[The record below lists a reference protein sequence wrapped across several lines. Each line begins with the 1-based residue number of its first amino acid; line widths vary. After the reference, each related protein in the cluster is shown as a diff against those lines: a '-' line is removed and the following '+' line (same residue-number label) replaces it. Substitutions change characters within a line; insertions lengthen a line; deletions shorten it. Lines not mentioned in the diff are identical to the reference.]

1 MTTPLYT
8 GSLGMLIVSIY
19 HLTDAVKS
27 NANSNV
33 NSNANAANV
42 NSNANLNG
50 NAKTKSTKPN
60 IVVIGYGWGGKN
72 FCDNIDYMKY
82 NVTVV
87 SNTKGMLDTT
97 LLKHINA
104 NATVKLT
111 LPTIGSQLSMV
122 NRECTG
128 INTTQKQVNMS
139 GGLILPYDY
148 LVLAVGAVTNDFNI
162 PGVKEHC
169 YFLKTVDDHT
179 NLLSKLKPLSE
190 KDPVVVLGAGP
201 TGVELAFELS
211 KAGYN
216 VTLVDAMPTILP
228 SFSREIAG
236 FVSRE
241 LSKYGV
247 KLLLNVKITNIDK
260 DFINGNIPYKVSIWT
275 CGIKANP
282 LIREITKLPV
292 IPVNDNLQLITDPSI
307 YAIGDIIAYGPPTA
321 QKAKQQGVYLADKF
335 NNGHAGNNPFVFK
348 EYIKLIH
355 TRDYTLVDI
364 NNGIVFRIPRI
375 N

>member
-1 MTTPLYT
+1 
-8 GSLGMLIVSIY
+8 MLIVSIY

-27 NANSNV
+27 NVKGSAKPAVNV
-33 NSNANAANV
+33 
-42 NSNANLNG
+42 
-50 NAKTKSTKPN
+50 KPN

-97 LLKHINA
+97 LLKHINV

-122 NRECTG
+122 NTECTG
-128 INTTQKQVNMS
+128 INTTQKQVNLS

-179 NLLSKLKPLSE
+179 KLKLQLSKLKLKSKLKSQSE

-241 LSKYGV
+241 LNKYGV

-260 DFINGNIPYKVSIWT
+260 DFINGNIPYKVAIWT

-282 LIREITKLPV
+282 LIRQITNSPI

-307 YAIGDIIAYGPPTA
+307 YAIGDIIAHGPPTA
-321 QKAKQQGVYLADKF
+321 QKAKQQGIYLADKF
-335 NNGHAGNNPFVFK
+335 NNGRECNNPFIFK

-355 TRDYTLVDI
+355 TRDYTLVDV

>member
-8 GSLGMLIVSIY
+8 GSLGMLIINIY
-19 HLTDAVKS
+19 HLAIDAV
-27 NANSNV
+27 
-33 NSNANAANV
+33 NANA
-42 NSNANLNG
+42 
-50 NAKTKSTKPN
+50 NAKPKPDVNVKPN

-128 INTTQKQVNMS
+128 INTIKKQVNMS

-179 NLLSKLKPLSE
+179 KLLSKLKLKSKSLSE

-241 LSKYGV
+241 LRKYGV
-247 KLLLNVKITNIDK
+247 NLLLNVKITNIDK

-282 LIREITKLPV
+282 LIREITKSHV

-321 QKAKQQGVYLADKF
+321 QKAKQQGIYLADKF
-335 NNGHAGNNPFVFK
+335 NNGHECNNPFVFK

-355 TRDYTLVDI
+355 TRDYTLVDV